1 MKPDKARKLLLTGY
15 RPQEKRLKFFP
26 DKRLP
31 ASGQYVARIV
41 MQNII
46 KALAKPEDTALVS
59 IFVPGE
65 LLTAAGIVPYSVEAM
80 SCFLAGTK
88 CEQAL
93 LAESEIEGFPE
104 TMCSY
109 HRVFLG
115 AAMTGLV
122 PKPKCTIYT
131 NLACDGNMMTFPYLK
146 EEYQIPGFYID
157 VPYEKS
163 RDSVIYVAEQL
174 RELKVFLEDISEKKI
189 SEEAVQKAVARSKEA
204 SANYNKQLALRKHH
218 DPVSSLTNEVY
229 ALFMCHLLAGSP
241 EAVKYTRL
249 LLEDVKNAPDAQGL
263 RVLWMHMMPY
273 LQKPAID
280 VFNYSQDVH
289 IGACDFV
296 ADGFQ
301 QMHGDDPYEALA
313 GKMVNCIYNGS
324 VDQRLQRDIELAE
337 LTGADG
343 GIVFAHWGCKNII
356 GASGLIKNAM
366 EDAGFPTMIL
376 DGDGCNPVNSSDGQ
390 VATRLQAY
398 CEMLEKNKGAEL

>member
-1 MKPDKARKLLLTGY
+1 MA
-15 RPQEKRLKFFP
+15 
-26 DKRLP
+26 
-31 ASGQYVARIV
+31 
-41 MQNII
+41 N
-46 KALAKPEDTALVS
+46 
-59 IFVPGE
+59 
-65 LLTAAGIVPYSVEAM
+65 
-80 SCFLAGTK
+80 
-88 CEQAL
+88 
-93 LAESEIEGFPE
+93 
-104 TMCSY
+104 
-109 HRVFLG
+109 
-115 AAMTGLV
+115 
-122 PKPKCTIYT
+122 
-131 NLACDGNMMTFPYLK
+131 
-146 EEYQIPGFYID
+146 
-157 VPYEKS
+157 
-163 RDSVIYVAEQL
+163 QL
-174 RELKVFLEDISEKKI
+174 RELKVFLEDITEKKI
-189 SEEAVQKAVARSKEA
+189 SEEAVQKSVARSKEA

-241 EAVKYTRL
+241 EAVKYTKL
-249 LLEDVKNAPDAQGL
+249 LLEDVEKAPDAQGL

-280 VFNYSQDVH
+280 VFNYSDAVH

-337 LTGADG
+337 LMGADG

-398 CEMLEKNKGAEL
+398 CEMLEKNKGADL